1 MPSDCARAWVA
12 SLSLRS
18 LARVQ
23 TAAAK
28 VTTALRFSAVI
39 GNFPRAGATS
49 DNGVHGL
56 SKLGSQT
63 FFRWRVE
70 QDVVLTVTV
79 ARGRLGALGS
89 LSQSTRWPSRFARSF
104 NSSSSGSGALAR
116 DIPREGSE
124 QQRDVFVLGGKWYCL
139 EVSAAVLSAFL

>member
-1 MPSDCARAWVA
+1 
-12 SLSLRS
+12 
-18 LARVQ
+18 VQ

-56 SKLGSQT
+56 SKLGS
-63 FFRWRVE
+63 E
-70 QDVVLTVTV
+70 
-79 ARGRLGALGS
+79 
-89 LSQSTRWPSRFARSF
+89 

-139 EVSAAVLSAFL
+139 EVSAAVLSVFL

>member
-12 SLSLRS
+12 SLPLRS
-18 LARVQ
+18 LARVR

-56 SKLGSQT
+56 SKLGSET
-63 FFRWRVE
+63 FFRWREE
-70 QDVVLTVTV
+70 QHC
-79 ARGRLGALGS
+79 GADRNCGSWALRRFCS

>member
-1 MPSDCARAWVA
+1 VR
-12 SLSLRS
+12 
-18 LARVQ
+18 

-56 SKLGSQT
+56 SKLGSET

-104 NSSSSGSGALAR
+104 NSSSATTS
-116 DIPREGSE
+116 
-124 QQRDVFVLGGKWYCL
+124 
-139 EVSAAVLSAFL
+139 

>member
-1 MPSDCARAWVA
+1 VR
-12 SLSLRS
+12 
-18 LARVQ
+18 

-56 SKLGSQT
+56 SKLGSET

-79 ARGRLGALGS
+79 ARGRLGAFGS

-116 DIPREGSE
+116 DIR
-124 QQRDVFVLGGKWYCL
+124 GKVVNSKETCL
-139 EVSAAVLSAFL
+139 FWAANGIAWKFPLQF

>member
-12 SLSLRS
+12 SRSLRS

-56 SKLGSQT
+56 SKLGSET
-63 FFRWRVE
+63 FFRWREE
-70 QDVVLTVTV
+70 QHC
-79 ARGRLGALGS
+79 GADRNCGS
-89 LSQSTRWPSRFARSF
+89 WALRRFWLF
-104 NSSSSGSGALAR
+104 IPIDALAE
-116 DIPREGSE
+116 P
-124 QQRDVFVLGGKWYCL
+124 LC
-139 EVSAAVLSAFL
+139 AFLQLIEFGIGRFGSRYPAGR